1 MKESSFHPSASK
13 RFIFEKGLSEKRS
26 REEKS
31 RADAVELALE
41 RTDVGCFDPSDKVG
55 GEEEVL
61 PKGCWWVLKRSDNF
75 SRVARS

>member
-1 MKESSFHPSASK
+1 MK
-13 RFIFEKGLSEKRS
+13 KGLS
-26 REEKS
+26 EKS

-75 SRVARS
+75 SSVAWS

>member
-1 MKESSFHPSASK
+1 M
-13 RFIFEKGLSEKRS
+13 
-26 REEKS
+26 

-75 SRVARS
+75 SRVAWS